1 MCVHVLFFRA
11 SLEAESSRSAQLERE
26 KLAAVS
32 QLETEVKGLQRLL
45 KSVTSDLE
53 EAQSRLAEYQEAE
66 GSLERSTHTI
76 SSLHQVNC

>member
-1 MCVHVLFFRA
+1 M
-11 SLEAESSRSAQLERE
+11 EAESSRGAQLERE
-26 KLAAVS
+26 KLVAVS

-45 KSVTSDLE
+45 KSLTSDLE

-76 SSLHQVNC
+76 STLHQVDF

>member
-1 MCVHVLFFRA
+1 M
-11 SLEAESSRSAQLERE
+11 EAESSRGAQLERE
-26 KLAAVS
+26 KLVAVS

>member
-1 MCVHVLFFRA
+1 M
-11 SLEAESSRSAQLERE
+11 EAESSRGAQLERE
-26 KLAAVS
+26 KLVAVS

-45 KSVTSDLE
+45 KSLTSDLE

-76 SSLHQVNC
+76 SSLHQVDFEH